1 MSDTNWE
8 ITDAF
13 LREKSLV
20 APQIDTYNYFI
31 ENELQEIVTEFGHL
45 TYRGPTHDHYIR
57 YGNIYVTLPKNFE
70 LMGQID
76 MTPYEARI
84 RGLTYSCN
92 VYVDLYSGKRTHEET
107 ERGLSYEEDEITRVM
122 LCRIPMMVKSKYC
135 NLYGLSDR
143 ELSLRKECPTD
154 PGGYFII
161 NGTEKVVIAQE
172 RMASNMLYIFEKNT
186 QKVSHITEVHSS
198 ADATSTK
205 MTILKLLTKTK
216 SYHLTVP
223 IAKQDVPLLVVYV
236 ALGWSIEKAIQD
248 ISMGDQEIAHL
259 LGPSI
264 SEIPNLKTRE
274 EALVYLCNK
283 IQVPGTSLI
292 QKCETALR
300 ILMTDLLPHCGPD
313 VDKKLEYLSYM
324 TRRTSNVVLGK
335 SLPDD
340 RDHTGKKRVDF
351 TGTLM
356 SSLFRMLFKHMIK
369 NDLAMGFKKKI
380 DNGDPF
386 SLPDFVKQYSLKLF
400 NGLRYALG
408 TGNWGDQKKT
418 FTYTRVGV
426 SQPLNRYNYS
436 ATVSHLRRI
445 NTPVGREGKLVK
457 PRLLH
462 LSQWGIV
469 CPSETPEG
477 QSCGLI
483 KNLALTAMSSEKS
496 SRIDI
501 EKRLVFHGIS
511 EKRTDMTRCPVFV
524 NGTLMGYTDN
534 PSRLQQLLRQDRRK
548 QLIHQ
553 HVSISVNQG
562 AEVLVQ
568 TDHGRMLRPLL
579 VVQDGKVLAS
589 DMSAPVG
596 TTLSWHDYIINGV
609 VEYIDS
615 LEAENCLVAVR
626 QDEVTEDH
634 THCEIHPSL
643 ILGVCASTIP
653 FSDHNQAPRNT
664 YQSAMTKQAMGLFI
678 GNYADR
684 MDTSFHVL
692 HYPQRPLVSTHVSEY
707 LQGNQLP
714 AGENAIVAI
723 MCYGGYNQEDS
734 LIFNQSAIDR
744 GLFRSSSY
752 YTHTE
757 VERGKSGQISE
768 TIERPANEDPEIL
781 KRLDADG
788 IASPGTRFKM
798 DDIVVWKTNN
808 TDKRR
813 DVSMRIKNMTSGIID
828 KVLVTRND
836 DNYVTVKMRAR
847 QERVPE
853 VGDKFASRHGQKG
866 IMGITYRQEDM
877 PFTSEGIVPDLIVNP
892 HAIPSRMT
900 IGHLIECI
908 LGKSAV
914 MTGKLGDATPFDK
927 EFSVDGLMETLEKFG
942 YKGDGTEVMYSG
954 ITGERLT
961 ARVFIGP
968 TFYQRLKHMVH
979 DKMHARSTG
988 PLQVLTRQPV
998 EGRSRE
1004 GGLRVGELER
1014 DGMLAHG
1021 SAMFLRDRL
1030 FQCSDKYTLPVCT
1043 ECGLSAI
1050 AESISHA
1057 DESAKQYRCSAC
1069 KESQVEVVEM
1079 PYANN
1084 LFFKE
1089 LMSMGIAP
1097 RVRVKQ

>member
-1 MSDTNWE
+1 MSKTQWHFV
-8 ITDAF
+8 DAF
-13 LREKSLV
+13 IKEKTLV
-20 APQIDTYNYFI
+20 SNQIDTFNNFL
-31 ENELQEIVTEFGHL
+31 ETELAEIVSEFGNIK
-45 TYRGPTHDHYIR
+45 YRGPTHDHYIK
-57 YGNIYVTLPKNFE
+57 YGDVYITLPKNFE

-92 VYVDLYSGKRTHEET
+92 VYVDLHSGKRTHEDT
-107 ERGLSYEEDEITRVM
+107 NRGMDYEHDEVTRVM
-122 LCRIPMMVKSKYC
+122 LCKIPMMVRSKYC
-135 NLYGLSDR
+135 NLYGLSDK
-143 ELSLRKECPTD
+143 ELALRKECPND

-161 NGTEKVVIAQE
+161 HGSEKVVIAQE
-172 RMASNMLYIFEKNT
+172 RMASNTLYIFEKNT
-186 QKVSHITEVHSS
+186 QKVSHLAEVHSVT
-198 ADATSTK
+198 DNVSTK
-205 MTILKLLTKTK
+205 MTILKMLTKTK
-216 SYHLTVP
+216 SFHLTIP
-223 IAKQDVPLLVVYV
+223 IAKQDVPVLVVYV
-236 ALGWSIEKAIQD
+236 ALGWSIEKAIEE
-248 ISMGDQEIAHL
+248 ITMGDAEIVHL
-259 LGPSI
+259 LGPTI
-264 SEIPNLKTRE
+264 SEIPPLKSRE
-274 EALVYLCNK
+274 EALVYICNK
-283 IQVPGTSLI
+283 IQVPGTSLL
-292 QKCETALR
+292 QKCETALNTL
-300 ILMTDLLPHCGPD
+300 ISDLLPHCGPQM
-313 VDKKLEYLSYM
+313 DKKLEYLSYM
-324 TRRTSNVVLGK
+324 IRRTSNVVLGRAP
-335 SLPDD
+335 PDD
-340 RDHTGKKRVDF
+340 RDHYGKKRVDF
-351 TGTLM
+351 TGSLM
-356 SSLFRMLFKHMIK
+356 SSLFRMLFKYMIK
-369 NDLAMGFKKKI
+369 NDLYQSFKKKI

-386 SLPDFVKQYSLKLF
+386 SLPDFVKQYSVKLF

-418 FTYTRVGV
+418 FTHTRVGV
-426 SQPLNRYNYS
+426 SQPLNRYIYS
-436 ATVSHLRRI
+436 ATISHLRRI

-483 KNLALTAMSSEKS
+483 KNLALTAIPSERS
-496 SRIDI
+496 SRLDV
-501 EKRLVFHGIS
+501 ERRLTVHGINDKYS
-511 EKRTDMTRCPVFV
+511 VKTRYPVFV
-524 NGTLMGYTDN
+524 NGTIVGYHGDIME
-534 PSRLQQLLRQDRRK
+534 LQRLLRQDRRK
-548 QLIHQ
+548 QLIHP
-553 HVSISVNQG
+553 HVSAFVHQNSELLI
-562 AEVLVQ
+562 Q
-568 TDHGRMLRPLL
+568 TDHGRMMRPLL
-579 VVQDGKVLAS
+579 VVQEGQINTAVQ
-589 DMSAPVG
+589 
-596 TTLSWHDYIINGV
+596 TTWYDYLISGAI
-609 VEYIDS
+609 EYVDA
-615 LEAENCLVAVR
+615 LEAENCLIAVNH
-626 QDEVTEDH
+626 DEVTTEH

-664 YQSAMTKQAMGLFI
+664 YQSAMTKQAMGLFLS
-678 GNYADR
+678 NYEER

-692 HYPQRPLVSTHVSEY
+692 HYPQKPLVSTHLSSY
-707 LQGNQLP
+707 LQGNELP

-768 TIERPANEDPEIL
+768 TIERPVHEDPETI
-781 KRLDADG
+781 KRLDGDG
-788 IASPGTRFKM
+788 IASPGTRFNM
-798 DDIVVWKTNN
+798 DDIMVWKTNN
-808 TDKRR
+808 TDKRK
-813 DVSMRIKNMTSGIID
+813 DVSMRIKNMSNGIID
-828 KVLVTRND
+828 KVLITRND

-847 QERVPE
+847 QKRIPE

-900 IGHLIECI
+900 IGHLIECM
-908 LGKSAV
+908 LGKAAV

-927 EFSVDGLMETLEKFG
+927 EFSMDLLMKTLKDLG
-942 YKGDGTEVMYSG
+942 YNDDGTEVMFSG

-979 DKMHARSTG
+979 DKIHARSTG

-1043 ECGLSAI
+1043 QCGLSAI
-1050 AESISHA
+1050 AESISHE
-1057 DESAKQYRCSAC
+1057 DITAKQYRCSGC
-1069 KESQVEVVEM
+1069 KESQVEVVET
-1079 PYANN
+1079 PYACN